1 MQHMDRLHETIDVFG
16 RLDERIVDFLGHAL
30 VNQKLEACGLAL
42 FVKLGHLENQ
52 HLAGRACRQI
62 SLDREEE
69 AVAVV
74 VVKHQTKTLPALDIA
89 LLILELKDDA
99 FLNRRGEIGGASLT
113 NVSHD

>member
-1 MQHMDRLHETIDVFG
+1 MDRLHETIDVFG

-62 SLDREEE
+62 FFDREEE

-74 VVKHQTKTLPALDIA
+74 VVKHQAKKFQALDIA
-89 LLILELKDDA
+89 LLILELPSRMSA
-99 FLNRRGEIGGASLT
+99 MI
-113 NVSHD
+113 NVPSFCGWSFS